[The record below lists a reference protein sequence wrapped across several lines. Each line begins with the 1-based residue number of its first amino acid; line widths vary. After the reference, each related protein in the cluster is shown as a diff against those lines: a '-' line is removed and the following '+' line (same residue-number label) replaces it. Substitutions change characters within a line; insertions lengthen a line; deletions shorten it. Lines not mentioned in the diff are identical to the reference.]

1 MRALKLLE
9 SNQKVRTGMV
19 AKKLGMSTVY
29 KEDGTVIP
37 VTILEI
43 EDQFVVSVKT
53 SEKDGY
59 NAIQLGTGYRKP
71 KNVSKPIRGHFAK
84 AKLKPA
90 NKLVEFKVSED
101 ALINVGAK
109 IRPDHFIKN
118 QFVDV
123 TGTTIGKGFAGVMKR
138 WNFRGLEA
146 THGVSITHRSHGSTG
161 QRQDPGKV
169 FKGKKMAGHLGES
182 KVTIQNLQVVDV
194 DNENSLLIVK
204 GAVPGNAGSYVIV
217 KDAVKKNQIN
227 KLPFPASID
236 EVTE

>member
-9 SNQKVRTGMV
+9 SNQRVRTGMI
-19 AKKLGMSTVY
+19 AKKLGMSTIY
-29 KEDGTVIP
+29 EQNGTVIP
-37 VTILEI
+37 VTVLEI
-43 EDQFVVSVKT
+43 ENQFVLDHKT
-53 SEKDGY
+53 VEKNGY
-59 NAIQLGTGYRKP
+59 NALQIACGERKA
-71 KNVSKPIRGHFAK
+71 KNVSKPVRGVFAK
-84 AKLKPA
+84 SNLKPA
-90 NKLVEFKVSED
+90 NKIAEFKISAD
-101 ALINVGAK
+101 AFINIGAK
-109 IRPDHFIKN
+109 IRPDHFIAG
-118 QFVDV
+118 QFVDI
-123 TGTTIGKGFAGVMKR
+123 TGTTIGKGFAGGMKR

-146 THGVSITHRSHGSTG
+146 SHGVSITHRSHGSTG

-169 FKGKKMAGHLGES
+169 FKGKKMAGHLGDS

-227 KLPFPASID
+227 KLPFPASVD

>member
-1 MRALKLLE
+1 MRALKLIE
-9 SNQKVRTGMV
+9 SGIKARTGMI

-29 KEDGTVIP
+29 QEDGSVIP
-37 VTILEI
+37 VTVLEI

-53 SEKDGY
+53 EEKDGY
-59 NAIQLGTGYRKP
+59 NAVQLSSGYRKP
-71 KNVSKPIRGHFAK
+71 KNVSKPVRGHYAK
-84 AKLKPA
+84 AGVKPS
-90 NKLVEFKVSED
+90 NKLVEFKVSSD
-101 ALINVGAK
+101 ALLNIGAK
-109 IRPDHFIKN
+109 IRPDHFIKG
-118 QFVDV
+118 QFIDI

-146 THGVSITHRSHGSTG
+146 SHGVSITHRSHGSTG

-182 KVTIQNLQVVDV
+182 RVTIQNLQVVDI

-217 KDAVKKNQIN
+217 KDAIKKNQIN
-227 KLPFPASID
+227 KLPYPASID
-236 EVTE
+236 EATE